1 MSEILTYC
9 CHSVNAKGLLAV
21 FWSVTF
27 PLSMKN
33 GRSMNNAVNLEEKI
47 LKAFLRAELL
57 RVFSPSSK
65 ASSPNSMSLL
75 QLVSL

>member
-33 GRSMNNAVNLEEKI
+33 GCSMNNAVNLEEKI